1 MDEHDEELTVV
12 LLAVLQFESTLHTIA
27 GVAAQAAAVHEMGV
41 TNREGGDY
49 SVRPMDPV
57 FHRLQVLQAGHPSIF
72 KAQTGFFASEFEAV
86 CRQVAPVLNRNAR
99 STGLP
104 RMKEGRP
111 SKLGPRERVLSFILN
126 VKHNTGVRYESSSW
140 NWA

>member
-1 MDEHDEELTVV
+1 MDAHDEELTVV

-57 FHRLQVLQAGHPSIF
+57 FTVCEYCRPVIPPYSRHRLGSL
-72 KAQTGFFASEFEAV
+72 
-86 CRQVAPVLNRNAR
+86 RRNSRPCAIR
-99 STGLP
+99 WHLCSTGT
-104 RMKEGRP
+104 RDQRAC
-111 SKLGPRERVLSFILN
+111 RE
-126 VKHNTGVRYESSSW
+126 
-140 NWA
+140 